1 MGDQRQRHPALGVEL
16 QQQVE
21 HLRRRGAVEAAG
33 RLVGQQQVRLH
44 DQRPAQR
51 GALPLAA
58 RQLARL
64 VPQAAGEPDPRQQP
78 PGLLQGLRGRD
89 PREAQRQRRVLL
101 RGELRQQVVLLVDEA
116 QVPVA
121 QRRQRPVRQPVDAPP
136 GQLHR
141 ARVRAVEAGQQ
152 VQQGALAAAGH
163 ADHGRALAGGELEVE
178 AAQHLDPQRARAEGL
193 GEPRAAQHRLTHSA
207 APPPAAPAARAAPG
221 TARRPPPARATRRRP
236 APRPTTAAARGSRS
250 GSTPPAR
257 TP

>member
-16 QQQVE
+16 HQQVE

-33 RLVGQQQVRLH
+33 RLVRQQQVRLH

-51 GALPLAA
+51 RALPLAA
-58 RQLARL
+58 RQFARL
-64 VPQAAGEPDPRQQP
+64 VPQALPQPDPRQQP
-78 PGLLQGLRGRD
+78 RGLLQRRRVRD
-89 PREAQRQRRVLL
+89 PGQAQRQRRVLL

-121 QRRQRPVRQPVDAPP
+121 QRRQLPVRQRVDAPP

-152 VQQGALAAAGH
+152 MQQGALAAAGH
-163 ADHGRALAGGELEVE
+163 ADHGRALAGGDLEVE
-178 AAQHLDPQRARAEGL
+178 AAQHLHPQRARAEGL
-193 GEPRAAQHRLTHSA
+193 GEPRAAQHRVTHSA
-207 APPPAAPAARAAPG
+207 APPPAAPAARGAPG
-221 TARRPPPARATRRRP
+221 TAPRTPPARAPRRPP